1 VKLDKLLKR
10 LKRDAAASP
19 QKAGALGLMVVVA
32 LYFWAPLV
40 MKHLPKGKPKP
51 GATPAGPVILGDD
64 PVLVKAAVHPSTNS
78 PHWDRIRE
86 VVAQDRLML
95 AVAHDASWQNPFS
108 PLQWDDEPN
117 SKSQPKPE
125 ALKPEL
131 TTLPTSPKIDAEIA
145 KQQLSTV
152 ALSSVLVGKRGVS
165 AVIRGKLYR
174 VGDILSFGGDNGTPA
189 VEFRITAIDEQGVDL
204 KYDEKPFRL
213 ERTKPT
219 LATGELQR
227 D

>member
-19 QKAGALGLMVVVA
+19 QKAGALGLMVCVA

-40 MKHLPKGKPKP
+40 MKSLPKGKPKP
-51 GATPAGPVILGDD
+51 GATAAGPVILGDD

-78 PHWDRIRE
+78 PHWDHVRE
-86 VVAQDRLML
+86 VMAKDRLML
-95 AVAHDASWQNPFS
+95 AVAHDPSWQNPFA
-108 PLQWDDEPN
+108 PLQRDAEPET
-117 SKSQPKPE
+117 KSPPKPE
-125 ALKPEL
+125 VKPDLQALS
-131 TTLPTSPKIDAEIA
+131 TTPKIEAEVA

-152 ALSSVLVGKRGVS
+152 ALSSLLVGKRGVS

-174 VGDILSFGGDNGTPA
+174 VGDVLSFDGDNGTPA
-189 VEFRITAIDEQGVDL
+189 IEFRITAIDEQGVDL
-204 KYDEKPFRL
+204 KYDEKSYRL
-213 ERTKPT
+213 ERAKPT
-219 LATGELQR
+219 LTTGELQR